1 MAMMNATTL
10 GGLVGKG
17 QKSLVDGK
25 VIHYYDA
32 GARDAEPLMLI
43 HGGGPGA
50 SGLSNYSR
58 NIDALG
64 AKYRLIIPDMPG
76 YGDSNKDAITGPR
89 YAAYSK
95 SMLGLLDNLQI
106 AKAHIVGNSLGGGA
120 ALLMALDAPERV
132 GRLVLMGPAGLM
144 TAHSAMPTEGARM
157 IIGYYGGSGPSKDK
171 LHEFLKLMI
180 YDASNLTEELL
191 EERYQASIA
200 ADILENPPLGR
211 GQLPIL
217 EEIWRDPRL
226 AKMPHET
233 LVLWGRDDRV
243 NLLATSQILLNQLRN
258 ARFVTFTQCG
268 HWVQWER
275 AQAFNT
281 LVPSFLAGGL

>member
-1 MAMMNATTL
+1 MAAN
-10 GGLVGKG
+10 GGLQGTG

-25 VIHYYDA
+25 VIHYYDL
-32 GARDAEPLMLI
+32 GPRDAEPLMLI

-50 SGLSNYSR
+50 SGTSNYSR
-58 NIDALG
+58 NIDALS

-76 YGDSNKDAITGPR
+76 YGGSYKDAITGPR

-95 SMLGLLDNLQI
+95 ALLGLLDNLDI
-106 AKAHIVGNSLGGGA
+106 PKAHIVGNSLGGGA
-120 ALLMALDAPERV
+120 ALLMALDAPDRV

-144 TAHSAMPTEGARM
+144 TAHSSLPTEGARM
-157 IIGYYGGSGPSKDK
+157 IIGYYGGSGPSKEK
-171 LHEFLKLMI
+171 LHDFLKLMI
-180 YDASNLTEELL
+180 YDSSNLTDQLL
-191 EERYQASIA
+191 EQRYQASIA
-200 ADILENPPLGR
+200 PDIMDNPPLGR

-243 NLLATSQILLNQLRN
+243 NLLATAEILLNQLRN

-275 AQAFNT
+275 AQAFNS
-281 LVPSFLAGGL
+281 LVSSFLAGEL

>member
-1 MAMMNATTL
+1 MTNA
-10 GGLVGKG
+10 GDESSGLRGKG
-17 QKSLVDGK
+17 QNSLVDGK
-25 VIHYYDA
+25 VIHYYDL
-32 GARDAEPLMLI
+32 GARNGEPLMLI

-64 AKYRLIIPDMPG
+64 EKYRLIIPDMPG
-76 YGDSNKDAITGPR
+76 YGGSYKDAITGPR

-95 SMLGLLDNLQI
+95 ALLGLLDNLDI
-106 AKAHIVGNSLGGGA
+106 SKAHIVGNSLGGGA

-157 IIGYYGGSGPSKDK
+157 IIGYYGGTGPSKEK
-171 LHEFLKLMI
+171 LNEFLKLMI
-180 YDASNLTEELL
+180 YDTSNLTDDLL
-191 EERYQASIA
+191 EQRYQASIA
-200 ADILENPPLGR
+200 PDILENPPLGR

-217 EEIWRDPRL
+217 EEIWRDARL
-226 AKMPHET
+226 AKMTHET

-243 NLLATSQILLNQLRN
+243 NLLPTSQILLNQLRN

-275 AQAFNT
+275 ALAFNS
-281 LVPSFLAGGL
+281 LVSTFLAGEL